1 MAEASTI
8 ARPYAQAVFDLANE
22 AKGTKK
28 LSEWSTQLGTISSIV
43 NDDQIR
49 GLITNP
55 SIESTQVV
63 ELIISIAKD
72 NLDQEGKNL
81 VKVLA
86 ENGRLMVISEI
97 ASIFD
102 DLKDEAEKTIQA
114 EVVTAFKLKDDQKAS
129 LQAALKKRLGC
140 EVEITSRVDK
150 NLIGGAII
158 RAGDMIIDGS
168 VTAQLDRLTSELSH

>member
-8 ARPYAQAVFDLANE
+8 ARPYAQAVFDLATG
-22 AKGTKK
+22 AKK
-28 LSEWSTQLGTISSIV
+28 LSEWSKQLGSISAIV
-43 NDDQIR
+43 NDEQIS

-55 SIESTQVV
+55 SVESPQLVD
-63 ELIISIAKD
+63 LIISIAKD
-72 NLDQEGKNL
+72 NLDQEGKNF

-86 ENGRLMVISEI
+86 ENDRLIVISEI
-97 ASIFD
+97 ATIFD
-102 DLKDEAEKTIQA
+102 DLKDEAEKTVQA
-114 EVVTAFKLKDDQKAS
+114 EVVTAFELNDDQKSS

-140 EVEITSRVDK
+140 EVEISSRVDES
-150 NLIGGAII
+150 LLGGAVI

>member
-8 ARPYAQAVFDLANE
+8 ARPYAQAVFDLA
-22 AKGTKK
+22 TDSKK
-28 LSEWSTQLGTISSIV
+28 LSEWSEQLGSLSSIV
-43 NDDQIR
+43 NDNQIS

-55 SIESTQVV
+55 SVESTQLV
-63 ELIISIAKD
+63 ELIVSIAKD
-72 NLDQEGKNL
+72 NLDQEGKNF

-86 ENGRLMVISEI
+86 ENDRLIVISEI
-97 ASIFD
+97 AKIFD
-102 DLKDEAEKTIQA
+102 ELKDEAEKTIQA
-114 EVVTAFKLKDDQKAS
+114 EVVTAFTLKDDQKAS

-140 EVEITSRVDK
+140 EVEISSRVDK
-150 NLIGGAII
+150 DLLGGAII

>member
-8 ARPYAQAVFDLANE
+8 ARPYAQAVFDLA
-22 AKGTKK
+22 TDSKK
-28 LSEWSTQLGTISSIV
+28 LSEWSKQLGSLSTIV
-43 NDDQIR
+43 NDDQIS

-55 SIESTQVV
+55 NVESTQLV

-72 NLDQEGKNL
+72 NLDQEGKNF

-86 ENGRLMVISEI
+86 ENDRLIVISEI
-97 ASIFD
+97 AKIFD
-102 DLKDEAEKTIQA
+102 ELKDEAEKTVQA
-114 EVVTAFKLKDDQKAS
+114 EVITAFKLEDDQKS
-129 LQAALKKRLGC
+129 TLQAALKKRLGC
-140 EVEITSRVDK
+140 EVEISSRIDES
-150 NLIGGAII
+150 LLGGAVI